1 MRWKR
6 KKLPRPIFGIFIC
19 VTSNNKK
26 IFSIL
31 KYYVYLVSVS
41 YVLMYICV
49 VWCVYLLAVIL
60 AKNKVKRPKTF
71 TSLPSFFCFFFFALI
86 LIRLSPRRFLFLVR
100 RYFLSASFS
109 RWSPFSYSIQ
119 FSWKFYCTPMEING
133 SFNVFLRN
141 EIIKEKERKKNIL
154 CEKKWNSFYT
164 QHRTTHLRRKALK
177 IGASMIKQEIKA
189 NIKKVLR
196 KISVGTAKEELCN
209 ETISS

>member
-6 KKLPRPIFGIFIC
+6 KKLPRPIFGIFILGC
-19 VTSNNKK
+19 EKK
-26 IFSIL
+26 ISQFSNT
-31 KYYVYLVSVS
+31 KYIYLVSVS

-49 VWCVYLLAVIL
+49 VWCVCLL

-71 TSLPSFFCFFFFALI
+71 PSLPSFFCFLLSLFLS
-86 LIRLSPRRFLFLVR
+86 LIRFSAPRFLFLVR

-141 EIIKEKERKKNIL
+141 EIIIKRKR
-154 CEKKWNSFYT
+154 W
-164 QHRTTHLRRKALK
+164 RRK
-177 IGASMIKQEIKA
+177 
-189 NIKKVLR
+189 
-196 KISVGTAKEELCN
+196 
-209 ETISS
+209 